1 MENIFLYIM
10 SAIIVFIGWYGFP
23 FLFVYSVGFFTSFMD
38 NMRRGEWKK
47 LIIGLAVHGILVF
60 GFCWCFGFF
69 GLRSSSAPRYHSAPS
84 LQYTPV
90 STKPARYYD
99 ENSEEEEEEEE
110 EERSDEGIFEEED
123 DYPPDIPGV
132 YESYGRT
139 VRVVEVR
146 HSRWTEPDYRVEEID
161 EDYDICDH
169 IRR

>member
-1 MENIFLYIM
+1 MENIFTYIM
-10 SAIIVFIGWYGFP
+10 SAIVVFLGWYGFP
-23 FLFVYSVGFFTSFMD
+23 FLFMYSVRFFSSFMD
-38 NMRRGEWKK
+38 NVRRGNWKK
-47 LIIGLAVHGILVF
+47 LIV
-60 GFCWCFGFF
+60 GFAIYGVIIFAYCWCFDFF
-69 GLRSSSAPRYHSAPS
+69 GLRSSFAPRYHSVSS

-90 STKPARYYD
+90 SQKPARYYE
-99 ENSEEEEEEEE
+99 ENSEE